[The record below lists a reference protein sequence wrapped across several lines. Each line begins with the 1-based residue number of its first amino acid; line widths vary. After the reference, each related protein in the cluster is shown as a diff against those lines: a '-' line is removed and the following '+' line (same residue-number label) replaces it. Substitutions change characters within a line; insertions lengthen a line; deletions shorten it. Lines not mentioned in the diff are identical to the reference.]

1 MNRNTNETWLTIST
15 KFCNFISVDISSEMS
30 WPLNNYTFRPLTVGF
45 MIPIQVLFGEI
56 FKKAATSAS
65 FFGKGNRAFNALH
78 CEYASTWDFSPML
91 MAQYVPLWTLI
102 FLAPTSVQLETI
114 PRLLSAKVVVVVV
127 VAVVVVVLV
136 VVLVVFVVEPAWTL
150 MLFFKQVKTSLSEN

>member
-1 MNRNTNETWLTIST
+1 MNKNTNETRLTIS
-15 KFCNFISVDISSEMS
+15 KNFCDSRSVDISSEMG

-45 MIPIQVLFGEI
+45 MTPIQVLFGEI

-65 FFGKGNRAFNALH
+65 FFGKGNMAFNALH

-91 MAQYVPLWTLI
+91 MAQYVPLWTLM

-136 VVLVVFVVEPAWTL
+136 VVLVVFVVELAWISL
-150 MLFFKQVKTSLSEN
+150 LFLNR